1 MEVGKPERLLSLD
14 TLRGFDM
21 FWIIGGETIFHT
33 LKNYTGFPLF
43 VWMSNQL
50 DHVEWNGFHFYD
62 LIFPLFLFLSGVA
75 MPYSLSRQVE
85 KGIPK
90 NKIYLKVLRRAALLV
105 LFGVFYNGQR
115 DWNLQ
120 NLRYASVLGQIGIAY
135 FFAAIIFLNSNW
147 KQQIYWIGGILI
159 GYWAIQNFIPV
170 PGYGAGVLTKEG
182 SINGFIDRAL
192 MPGRLYLGIHD
203 PEGWLVKISATAT
216 VLMGALTGSFLKNKK
231 IDGYTKIGYLL
242 ITAGSLLLLSLLLNF
257 IYPINKNLW
266 TGSFALH
273 TAGWSILLLTIFYLV
288 IDVLDFKKWAFFF
301 VVIGMNSITVYLA
314 SSLVDYSHTVKKI
327 FGGIIPLFDTGIQPA
342 IFACCVIAIEWALLY
357 FLYKK
362 KIFMKV

>member
-1 MEVGKPERLLSLD
+1 MEEIKSNRLLSLD
-14 TLRGFDM
+14 ALRGFDM
-21 FWIIGGETIFHT
+21 FWIIGGEEIFHV
-33 LKNYTGFPLF
+33 LKKYTGFPIF
-43 VWMSNQL
+43 VWMSAQL
-50 DHVEWNGFHFYD
+50 EHSEWNGFSFYD

-75 MPYSLSRQVE
+75 MPFSLSRQLE
-85 KGIPK
+85 KGVPK

-105 LFGVFYNGQR
+105 LFGVFYNYQS

-120 NLRYASVLGQIGIAY
+120 HIRYASVLGQIGIAY
-135 FFAAIIFLNSNW
+135 FLAAIIFLNTNW
-147 KQQIYWIGGILI
+147 KQQIYWVVGILL

-182 SINGFIDRAL
+182 SINGFIDRML
-192 MPGRLYLGIHD
+192 MPGKLYLGIHD

-216 VLMGALTGSFLKNKK
+216 ALMGALTGSYIKNEK
-231 IDGYTKIGYLL
+231 INGFTKIGYLL
-242 ITAGSLLLLSLLLNF
+242 IAAGSLLLLSLFINF
-257 IYPINKNLW
+257 AYPINKNLW
-266 TGSFALH
+266 TSSFALY
-273 TAGWSILLLTIFYLV
+273 TAGWSILLLTIFYFV

-314 SSLVDYSHTVKKI
+314 SSWIDYTRTVKKL
-327 FGGIIPLFDTGIQPA
+327 FGFALGWFDKGLQPA

-362 KIFMKV
+362 KTFLRV